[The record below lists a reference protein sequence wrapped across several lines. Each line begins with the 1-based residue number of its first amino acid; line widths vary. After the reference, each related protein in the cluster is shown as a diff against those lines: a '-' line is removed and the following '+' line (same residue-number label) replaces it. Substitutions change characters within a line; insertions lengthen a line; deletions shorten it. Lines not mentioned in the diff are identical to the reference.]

1 MRNSA
6 FILSYLFS
14 VIAPIANADLSTV
27 ELSKRVR
34 PAVVLIQSFDKDQ
47 VPLGQGSGF
56 FVSPRGDVI
65 TNKHVI
71 KGAHT
76 ATVRL
81 ASGALYFV
89 EGVSAVDADSDIV
102 KLRVKLNGR
111 ETPFVTPTN
120 LLPQVGEDV
129 VVVGNPLGLEST
141 VSKGIV
147 SAIRDIPAI
156 GNVLQISAPISPG
169 SSGSPVL
176 NMKGQVVGI
185 ATFILKEGQAL
196 NFAIPSKTILGLR
209 LESQLVKLSEMAQRF
224 PQAAATD
231 LSASLPAVKAS
242 DNPCLK
248 FFPVD
253 SWLVGNVN
261 IRAYFDFIDKLNE
274 NPANA
279 AATAIITQYI
289 EMIKGLVG
297 IDFQKDV
304 RYITF
309 ILSGD
314 VDSPEFLFV
323 VKGSFDNKVSEMRL
337 SLGVGASTQ
346 LTTYKDIKLH
356 ENTEMGYGFPEES
369 TLLIGSPIML
379 RASLD
384 ELNRRTT
391 VLSDAL
397 RKTLARTNGD
407 SVLWLILKSS
417 VFTKSDELTREWPE
431 ENEVIN
437 TIRSLEYL
445 SLFFEPAEDGFLT
458 SILAYLPEQKRSKE
472 LYDFLGQLKQN
483 FLNVEGAN
491 VFLCSFLLMS
501 DIELDGNFVRWDVH
515 LTMSTLAELWNTKFI
530 QKTVGGQG
538 SPSD

>member
-1 MRNSA
+1 M
-6 FILSYLFS
+6 LSYLLLMT
-14 VIAPIANADLSTV
+14 APIANADLSTV

-34 PAVVLIQSFDKDQ
+34 PAVVLIQSFDNDQ

-147 SAIRDIPAI
+147 SAIRDIPAV
-156 GNVLQISAPISPG
+156 GNVVQISAPISPG
-169 SSGSPVL
+169 SSGSPVV

-196 NFAIPSKTILGLR
+196 NFAIPSQTILGLR
-209 LESQLVKLSEMAQRF
+209 PESQLVKLSEMAQRF
-224 PQAAATD
+224 PQAVAPD

-253 SWLVGNVN
+253 SWLV
-261 IRAYFDFIDKLNE
+261 DFIDQLGE

-279 AATAIITQYI
+279 AAMALITQYI

-304 RYITF
+304 QYITF
-309 ILSGD
+309 IFSGD
-314 VDSPEFLFV
+314 VESPEFLFV

-337 SLGVGASTQ
+337 SLGVGTGTQ
-346 LTTYKDIKLH
+346 LTSYKDIKLH

-369 TLLIGSPIML
+369 TLLIGSPAML

-384 ELNRRTT
+384 VLNRRTT
-391 VLSDAL
+391 VRSDAL
-397 RKTLARTNGD
+397 HRTLARTNGA
-407 SVLWLILKSS
+407 SVLWLILK
-417 VFTKSDELTREWPE
+417 TKALMEADELTKGWPE
-431 ENEVIN
+431 ENEIMN

-445 SLFFEPAEDGFLT
+445 SLFFEPAQDGFLT

-483 FLNVEGAN
+483 VLNVEGAN

-530 QKTVGGQG
+530 QKRVNSQ
-538 SPSD
+538 

>member
-6 FILSYLFS
+6 LILSYLLS
-14 VIAPIANADLSTV
+14 MIAPIAHADLSTV

-56 FVSPRGDVI
+56 FVSPKGDLI

-81 ASGALYFV
+81 ATGALYFV
-89 EGVSAVDADSDIV
+89 EGVSAVDPDSDIV

-111 ETPFVTPTN
+111 KTPFVAPTD
-120 LLPQVGEDV
+120 LLPQVGEDI

-147 SAIRDIPAI
+147 SAIRDISTV

-196 NFAIPSKTILGLR
+196 NFAIPSKTILGLSS
-209 LESQLVKLSEMAQRF
+209 ESQLTKLSETAQLF
-224 PQAAATD
+224 PDASGFD
-231 LSASLPAVKAS
+231 LSASLPTIKAS

-248 FFPVD
+248 FLTVD

-261 IRAYFDFIDKLNE
+261 IKAYFDFLEEFSD

-279 AATAIITQYI
+279 AAAAMITQYT

-297 IDFQKDV
+297 IDLQKEV
-304 RYITF
+304 QYITF
-309 ILSGD
+309 LFSGD
-314 VDSPEFLFV
+314 VDNPQFLFV
-323 VKGSFDNKVSEMRL
+323 VKGSFDNKVSEMRF
-337 SLGVGASTQ
+337 SLGIGAGTQ
-346 LTTYKDIKLH
+346 QTTYKNIKLR
-356 ENTEMGYGFPEES
+356 ENAEMGYSFPEES
-369 TLLIGSPIML
+369 TLLIGSPSKL
-379 RASLD
+379 RTSLD
-384 ELNRRTT
+384 VLNRRTT
-391 VLSDAL
+391 VLSDSL
-397 RKTLARTNGD
+397 HRTLARTNGA
-407 SVLWLILKSS
+407 SVLWLILKPNA
-417 VFTKSDELTREWPE
+417 VMEVDELKKGAPGEM
-431 ENEVIN
+431 EVLDK
-437 TIRSLEYL
+437 IRTLEYV
-445 SLFFEPAEDGFLT
+445 SLFFDPVQDGFLT
-458 SILAYLPEQKRSKE
+458 SILAYLPEQRHSKE
-472 LYDFLGQLKQN
+472 LYDFLIELKQQI
-483 FLNVEGAN
+483 LNVEGAN

-501 DIELDGNFVRWDVH
+501 DIELDRNFVRWDVH
-515 LTMSTLAELWNTKFI
+515 LTLSTLAELWDTKFI
-530 QKTVGGQG
+530 QKRVK
-538 SPSD
+538 

>member
-6 FILSYLFS
+6 LILSYLLLI
-14 VIAPIANADLSTV
+14 IAPTARANLSTV

-34 PAVVLIQSFDKDQ
+34 PAVVLIQCFDKNQ

-56 FVSPRGDVI
+56 FVSPKGDVI

-71 KGAHT
+71 IGAHT

-89 EGVSAVDADSDIV
+89 EGVSAVDPDSDIV

-111 ETPFVTPTN
+111 ETPYVAPTD
-120 LLPQVGEDV
+120 LLPQVGEDI

-147 SAIRDIPAI
+147 SAIRDISTI

-196 NFAIPSKTILGLR
+196 NFAIPSKTILGLSS
-209 LESQLVKLSEMAQRF
+209 ENQLIKLSEVALQF
-224 PQAAATD
+224 SNAGISDQGD
-231 LSASLPAVKAS
+231 SLPTIKAS

-248 FFPVD
+248 FLPVD
-253 SWLVGNVN
+253 CWLVGNIN
-261 IRAYFDFIDKLNE
+261 IKAYFDFLDELTE

-279 AATAIITQYI
+279 AAAAMLNQYI
-289 EMIKGLVG
+289 EMIKGLIG
-297 IDFQKDV
+297 IDFQKEV
-304 RYITF
+304 QYITF
-309 ILSGD
+309 IFSGD
-314 VDSPEFLFV
+314 VDSPEFVFAV
-323 VKGSFDNKVSEMRL
+323 NGSFDNKVSEMRL
-337 SLGVGASTQ
+337 SLGVGSGTQ
-346 LTTYKDIKLH
+346 LTTYKNIKLH
-356 ENTEMGYGFPEES
+356 ENPEMGYCFPEES
-369 TLLIGSPIML
+369 TLLIGSASIL

-384 ELNRRTT
+384 ALNRRTT
-391 VLSDAL
+391 VLSDSL
-397 RKTLARTNGD
+397 HRTLSRTNGA
-407 SVLWLILKSS
+407 SVLWLIFKPNA
-417 VFTKSDELTREWPE
+417 VMEADELKKGSPGEI
-431 ENEVIN
+431 EVLN
-437 TIRSLEYL
+437 KIRTLEYV
-445 SLFFEPAEDGFLT
+445 SLFFEPVQDGFLT
-458 SILAYLPEQKRSKE
+458 SILAYLPEQQHSKE
-472 LYDFLGQLKQN
+472 LYDFLIQLKEH

-501 DIELDGNFVRWDVH
+501 DIELDRNFVRWDVH
-515 LTMSTLAELWNTKFI
+515 LTLSTLTQLWDTKFI
-530 QKTVGGQG
+530 QRKVK
-538 SPSD
+538 